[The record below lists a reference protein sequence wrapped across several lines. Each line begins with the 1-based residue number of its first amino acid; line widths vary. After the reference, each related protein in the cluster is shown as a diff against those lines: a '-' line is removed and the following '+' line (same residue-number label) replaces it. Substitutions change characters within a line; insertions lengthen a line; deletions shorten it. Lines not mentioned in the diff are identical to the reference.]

1 MTFLECVQ
9 AADFYRGRGSAMSET
24 EMQPRENVR
33 AAWVG
38 RGTFPASLLDAS
50 VTHATCPA
58 RVGCRLW
65 LLSDCYRSHCPQ
77 GRCHGG
83 RRQGVLFLLS
93 FIHSCFH
100 AFIHSLTHAFIYSL
114 EVVRS
119 MGRGA
124 VQRLVWARIPPHR
137 SLCHSEASTAVSS
150 SVK

>member
-1 MTFLECVQ
+1 MCPGGGFLQGKGLSYVRNRN
-9 AADFYRGRGSAMSET
+9 AA
-24 EMQPRENVR
+24 PRECES
-33 AAWVG
+33 G
-38 RGTFPASLLDAS
+38 LRGGGAFPANLLDVS

-65 LLSDCYRSHCPQ
+65 LLSDCYRSHCPR

-83 RRQGVLFLLS
+83 RRQGILFLLS

-114 EVVRS
+114 VVVRS

-124 VQRLVWARIPPHR
+124 VQRLVWARIPPHG
-137 SLCHSEASTAVSS
+137 SLCHLEVSTAVSS